1 MTESKLKTAI
11 VVGSTGLIGRHLVK
25 KLLNDSRYG
34 TVKTFSRRSAE
45 ISHPKLEENIV
56 DFGLIEQWGDKVCGD
71 ELYSALG
78 TTIKNAGSKEKQYLV
93 DYTYQYETAHA
104 AAVNQ
109 VEKLL
114 LVSSAGA
121 NRYSLN
127 FYLRIKGLLE
137 SAVSEMPFKRIII
150 FQPSLLI
157 GERETPRFTENM
169 TGIIMNSTLKYIP
182 GIKKLRPI
190 KAETVAEAM
199 LNAANDSA
207 YEQLI
212 IYKSDQIFRIAE

>member
-1 MTESKLKTAI
+1 MTESKAKTAV
-11 VVGSTGLIGRHLVK
+11 VVGATGLIGRYLVG

-34 TVKTFSRRSAE
+34 TVRTFSRRTTG
-45 ISHPKLEENIV
+45 INHPKLEENIV
-56 DFGLIEQWGDKVCGD
+56 DFDLIEQWGDKICGN

-78 TTIKNAGSKEKQYLV
+78 TTIKKAGSKEKQHLV
-93 DYTYQYETAHA
+93 DYTYQYEIAHA

-109 VEKLL
+109 VDELL

-121 NRYSLN
+121 NRYSFN

-157 GERETPRFTENM
+157 GERETPRISENIA
-169 TGIIMNSTLKYIP
+169 GIVMNSLMKYIP
-182 GIKKLRPI
+182 GIKKLRPVR
-190 KAETVAEAM
+190 AETVAEAM
-199 LNAANDSA
+199 INAANDSA
-207 YEQLI
+207 YERLI

>member
-1 MTESKLKTAI
+1 MTESNSKTAI
-11 VVGSTGLIGRHLVK
+11 VLGATGLIGRHLVN
-25 KLLNDSRYG
+25 KLLDDSRYG
-34 TVKTFSRRSAE
+34 TVKTFSRRSAG
-45 ISHPKLEENIV
+45 INHPKLEENIV
-56 DFGLIEQWGDKVCGD
+56 DFSLIEQWGDKVSGD
-71 ELYSALG
+71 ELYTALG
-78 TTIKNAGSKEKQYLV
+78 TTIKKAGSKEKQYLV
-93 DYTYQYETAHA
+93 DYTFQYETAHA

-121 NRYSLN
+121 NRYSFN

-169 TGIIMNSTLKYIP
+169 AGIIMNAILKYIP

-199 LNAANDSA
+199 INAANDSTF
-207 YEQLI
+207 ERLLI
-212 IYKSDQIFRIAE
+212 FKSDQIFRIAE